1 MRFSVRHATVYRY
14 SKPVRLGAHRLRM
27 SPRGQNVSLHFQDI
41 HVSPDPAARRDG
53 LDPYGNPVTELE
65 FGDAT
70 ELLAFESAF
79 ELDTIAPPPV
89 SAANLPPL
97 PWPRGT
103 GDATFLPAAAPDA
116 AVADFAD
123 GLVRATDWEAAEFI
137 DLLNETLFT
146 RTDRHI
152 RPEGAAQAAGVTLRT
167 ARGACRD
174 LTVLFMEA
182 ARTQGIPARFVS
194 GYQARAESVDG
205 QRHLHA
211 WPEVFLPGHGW
222 QGYDPTHGMPVTD
235 GHVALSAA
243 PDQAETM
250 PVEGGF
256 YGDNVTSK
264 LEYEVEIYAD

>member
-14 SKPVRLGAHRLRM
+14 SEPVRFGTHRLRL
-27 SPRGQNVSLHFQDI
+27 SPRGQNVALHYQEI
-41 HVSPDPAARRDG
+41 HVAPEPATRRDA
-53 LDPYGNPVTELE
+53 LDPFGNPVTELE
-65 FGDAT
+65 FGHSAD
-70 ELLAFESAF
+70 LLAFESAF

-89 SAANLPPL
+89 SRADLPPL

-103 GDATFLPAAAPDA
+103 GEPAYLPAAAADP
-116 AVADFAD
+116 AVTAFAEEI
-123 GLVRATDWEAAEFI
+123 VRTSDWEAAAFLER
-137 DLLNETLFT
+137 LNETLFS

-152 RPEGAAQAAGVTLRT
+152 RPDGAAQPAAVTLRT

-194 GYQARAESVDG
+194 GYQAHAESVDG

-222 QGYDPTHGMPVTD
+222 QGYDPTHGLPVTD

-243 PDQAETM
+243 PDQAATM

-256 YGDNVTSK
+256 YGTGVTSE
-264 LEYEVEIYAD
+264 LDYEVEIYAD